1 MPDSPEKYLRTRA
14 RTLPIGD
21 CYITKNWKE
30 SGMAMILVSRKHVTR
45 NLTFAGYQID
55 LYCLGVKDTFWR
67 FNEPPEVMEDILRQ
81 FSNMNLRGEE
91 MERVDYELVHNIVY
105 GAEAFADDLGF
116 RPHKDFALTKYIL
129 EEDND
134 KFEFIDIEFGLDGMP
149 AVYLGSEE
157 YPANVYKIL
166 DQNVGKGNYYVFGEN
181 GDLISGPEAES
192 DQEPDSGEE
201 NQGEL
206 APVVPLNRDMM
217 DLDNERLMRF
227 LSEQDFQSI
236 EELNKFMEKNVIGK
250 KIEDVIPERK
260 GKKSNAEQAD
270 DIMYQAYQSDPQK
283 GVRLANKAL
292 EVDPENVRAW
302 NYLAQNE
309 PDADKAL
316 DLFEKAALI
325 AENHLGKAFF
335 NKNKGSFWGIVE
347 TRPYMTA
354 RVGMADCLAAI
365 GKIKEAKEIY
375 ERLIELN
382 PEDNQGIRFVLS
394 DLYLMSRNSK
404 QYLKLFNK
412 YKDDP
417 SAYWLYNHAF
427 FWYDTI
433 GPGKEFYDA
442 LKKAIKANSHIFDIL
457 TGKEQVSKNPKEYF
471 KPGDATEAAEYIHAM
486 GELWQG
492 SEALIGELKRFKN
505 S

>member
-1 MPDSPEKYLRTRA
+1 
-14 RTLPIGD
+14 
-21 CYITKNWKE
+21 
-30 SGMAMILVSRKHVTR
+30 
-45 NLTFAGYQID
+45 
-55 LYCLGVKDTFWR
+55 
-67 FNEPPEVMEDILRQ
+67 
-81 FSNMNLRGEE
+81 
-91 MERVDYELVHNIVY
+91 
-105 GAEAFADDLGF
+105 
-116 RPHKDFALTKYIL
+116 
-129 EEDND
+129 
-134 KFEFIDIEFGLDGMP
+134 
-149 AVYLGSEE
+149 
-157 YPANVYKIL
+157 
-166 DQNVGKGNYYVFGEN
+166 
-181 GDLISGPEAES
+181 
-192 DQEPDSGEE
+192 
-201 NQGEL
+201 
-206 APVVPLNRDMM
+206 
-217 DLDNERLMRF
+217 
-227 LSEQDFQSI
+227 
-236 EELNKFMEKNVIGK
+236 
-250 KIEDVIPERK
+250 
-260 GKKSNAEQAD
+260 
-270 DIMYQAYQSDPQK
+270 
-283 GVRLANKAL
+283 
-292 EVDPENVRAW
+292 
-302 NYLAQNE
+302 
-309 PDADKAL
+309 
-316 DLFEKAALI
+316 
-325 AENHLGKAFF
+325 
-335 NKNKGSFWGIVE
+335 
-347 TRPYMTA
+347 
-354 RVGMADCLAAI
+354 VGMADCLAAI